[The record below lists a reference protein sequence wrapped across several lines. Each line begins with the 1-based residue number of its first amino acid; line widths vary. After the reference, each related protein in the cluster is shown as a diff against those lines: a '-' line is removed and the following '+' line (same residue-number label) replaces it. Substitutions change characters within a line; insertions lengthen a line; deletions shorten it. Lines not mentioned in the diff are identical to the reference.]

1 MTRTFGTAVTAI
13 LLSLNAICMHA
24 QSVQEKLATDVNCAA
39 GLHYLRPTTA
49 NDDTPAPD
57 GKQPFYINH
66 YGCPAAYYMEKAEAY
81 DAPFL
86 TLTKADSAGALT
98 PLGRDVLHRVGLI
111 RSDAHN
117 RSGELTSKGVS
128 QAREL
133 MTRLV
138 ERFPAVFTAKGYYSG
153 RSVVE
158 NHCIQTMEEQMV
170 QLSHLRQPLLS
181 NITSSYQE
189 RGFMNPTDKVLDGER
204 NNMTATVLYA
214 EFFKRNTDDTQLMSA
229 LFSDTA
235 YVSACVDASM
245 LSLQLF
251 TLAGSVQMTG
261 NATLPPLFD
270 IFTKDE
276 IYRHW
281 RKQNAW
287 NYVTYGSYKPNGG
300 NQPYMQ
306 RATLRNMMH
315 MGDSVLKRYNPM
327 IHIRICPQSVIMGLA
342 CLMELDS
349 CGLETADLATLEERG
364 WADYSIAPLGGSIEM
379 IHYRRNRQDTDV
391 LVKVLLNGHEAQ
403 LPIATDCAPYYHWND
418 VKRYYLRR
426 LYKYENTRFTKK
438 IK

>member
-1 MTRTFGTAVTAI
+1 MTRTFATAVTAI
-13 LLSLNAICMHA
+13 LLSLTALCMHA
-24 QSVQEKLATDVNCAA
+24 QSVQEKLAADVNRAA
-39 GLHYLRPTTA
+39 GLRYLRPTTA
-49 NDDTPAPD
+49 NTDTPAPD

-66 YGCPAAYYMEKAEAY
+66 YGSPTAYYTEKAEAY
-81 DAPFL
+81 DVPFL
-86 TLTKADSAGALT
+86 TLAKADSAGALT

-117 RSGELTSKGVS
+117 RTGELTAKGAI

-138 ERFPAVFTAKGYYSG
+138 ERFPAAFTAKGYYSG

-170 QLSHLRQPLLS
+170 QLSHLRQPLVS
-181 NITSSYQE
+181 NITCSYEE

-204 NNMTATVLYA
+204 NNLTATVLYT
-214 EFFKRNTDDTQLMSA
+214 EFYKRNTDDARLMSA

-235 YVSACVDASM
+235 YVSTHVDAPL
-245 LSLQLF
+245 LSRQLF
-251 TLAGSVQMTG
+251 TLAGTVQMTG
-261 NATLPPLFD
+261 NATLPPLYD
-270 IFTKDE
+270 IFTQDE

-287 NYVTYGSYKPNGG
+287 NYATYGSYKLNGG

-327 IHIRICPQSVIMGLA
+327 IHIRICPQSVLMGLA

-349 CGLETADLATLEERG
+349 CGLETDNLAELEERG
-364 WADYSIAPLGGSIEM
+364 WTDYSIAPLGSSIEM
-379 IHYRRNRQDTDV
+379 IHYRRNRQDADV
-391 LVKVLLNGHEAQ
+391 LVKVLLNGHEAR
-403 LPIATDCAPYYHWND
+403 LPIATNCAPYYHWND